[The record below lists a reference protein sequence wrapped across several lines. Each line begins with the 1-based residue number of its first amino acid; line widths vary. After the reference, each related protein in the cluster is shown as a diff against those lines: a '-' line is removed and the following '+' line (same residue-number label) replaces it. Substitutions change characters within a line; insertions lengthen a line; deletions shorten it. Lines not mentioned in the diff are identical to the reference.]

1 MTHTVVFNNI
11 TTQNLQP
18 PITLD
23 YRRTYTL
30 SLLKGEFVYSW
41 DTISAALGN
50 NGYRWRAD
58 PADPWI
64 DATVPDGCFSLH
76 NLETY
81 LRTVLGEANISLLE
95 SSWHG
100 RARVRVANGHEIELG
115 TLGAALGFAP
125 GTAVTGEAEGSAPV
139 DLTGGV
145 TAVNLTCPILVSGS
159 TSHHPAGNAGGG
171 VIATL
176 SLPNSAPY
184 GVCDLVSNGVSAA
197 LGMESM
203 QSITKIRLELLD
215 QELRKIKLRSGI
227 ATYWLKISDAG
238 VSAAGARKA
247 TN

>member
-11 TTQNLQP
+11 TKQDLQP
-18 PITLD
+18 PISLD

-95 SSWHG
+95 SSWNG
-100 RARVRVANGHEIELG
+100 RARVRVDNGHEIELG
-115 TLGAALGFAP
+115 TLGLALGFAA
-125 GTAVTGEAEGSAPV
+125 GTAVTAETEGSAAV

-145 TAVNLTCPILVSGS
+145 TAVNLTCPWLVTGS
-159 TSHHPAGNAGGG
+159 TSHHPASNAGGG

-176 SLPNSAPY
+176 SLPNAAPY
-184 GVCDLVSNGVSAA
+184 RVCDLVSNGVTTA
-197 LGMESM
+197 LAMESR
-203 QSITKIRLELLD
+203 QSVTKISLDLVD
-215 QELRKIKLRSGI
+215 QELRPIRLRSPV
-227 ATYWLKISDAG
+227 ATYWLRIADAG
-238 VSAAGARKA
+238 LSAAGARKGRQ
-247 TN
+247 